1 MQKYDNAALVTDALG
16 RPLIALQEDLPKGD
30 MHIEIHEN
38 AINIFVGDEQVSN
51 ITDVPEETALWLA
64 QHGSLGVMAYG
75 QDDDLS
81 ASKITHV
88 AKVTTS
94 FPSDDVLNTNFA
106 KKTDAQN
113 EDDIFSAFLENERL
127 RKLYEA
133 DEKERQR
140 LMEEW
145 IAEIQKEL
153 KENAE
158 NDEIDLAKFNLSNQD
173 PQDMALL
180 QYLSQTTPEQF
191 LKDAQTPPTVG
202 QDMSGRIAT
211 VMPLTEKSSPEF
223 TNFIENFADAH
234 GAKVVS
240 IGKSMAE
247 RALILGAVGM
257 VAPPLVPL
265 AAVLYS
271 GYKLK
276 QMAPKLFN
284 SLDNQAKEFE
294 KNGDSRGTALRK
306 SIFKNKWGV
315 LAFAAA
321 GLLAVAGA
329 VGLTM
334 TGDIDLDKYLPG
346 NDTDVTAQDSTVAKT
361 IQSEHVTENALLEQ
375 DPLDND
381 TFATTETVSEDEA
394 NAVLQENDELT
405 EQEDPFADFTAQ
417 EIKDEAYKA
426 FNGFGGVEKDP
437 ELALKLYERAAEMG
451 SEQAKTDLAYLKYH
465 GLAGVDADPGAAVE
479 EMKEMG
485 RTTWL
490 GGQTVPELQ
499 TEPVVVNS
507 AERSLQAAAEDETL
521 SSGGSGY
528 AGKDAVNFSAMPEST
543 DIQNAVVNLMYLD
556 NPQVGFVGMLQQ
568 GDTMTPL
575 HVYMTEDG
583 VIEIDQISDKNFD
596 TDAVKMAEQQTM
608 SLPENEGWTPES
620 GKPPF
625 TPIIQ
630 TENTETFLSAVD
642 RPVNT
647 TASAESMFQKAPVAD
662 ADETVVADNQTRAH
676 VKPHKP

>member
-38 AINIFVGDEQVSN
+38 AINIFVGDEQISN
-51 ITDVPEETALWLA
+51 ITEVPEETALWLA
-64 QHGSLGVMAYG
+64 QHDSLGVMAYG

-94 FPSDDVLNTNFA
+94 FPSDEVVNSNFA
-106 KKTDAQN
+106 KKADEKN
-113 EDDIFSAFLENERL
+113 EDDIFADFLENKRL
-127 RKLYEA
+127 RELYEA

-153 KENAE
+153 KERAKD
-158 NDEIDLAKFNLSNQD
+158 DEIDLATFNLSNQD

-180 QYLSQTTPEQF
+180 QYLSQTTPAQF
-191 LKDAQTPPTVG
+191 LKEAQTPPEVG

-211 VMPLTEKSSPEF
+211 VTPLTEKSTPEF
-223 TNFIENFADAH
+223 TNFITDFADAH

-284 SLDNQAKEFE
+284 SLDNHAKEFE

-315 LAFAAA
+315 IALAAA
-321 GLLAVAGA
+321 GLLTLAGA

-334 TGDIDLDKYLPG
+334 AGDIDLDKYLPG
-346 NDTDVTAQDSTVAKT
+346 NDTDTTSPDSTVVQTA
-361 IQSEHVTENALLEQ
+361 QSEHVTQDAFLEQ

-381 TFATTETVSEDEA
+381 TLSRTETVSEDEA
-394 NAVLQENDELT
+394 NAVHEEIT

-451 SEQAKTDLAYLKYH
+451 SEQAKTDLAYIKYH

-490 GGQTVPELQ
+490 GGQAVPELQ
-499 TEPVVVNS
+499 PEPAVVNTV
-507 AERSLQAAAEDETL
+507 ERSVQNVSYEEDL
-521 SSGGSGY
+521 SASGGQNTGNT
-528 AGKDAVNFSAMPEST
+528 GVVFSEMPESAAIT
-543 DIQNAVVNLMYLD
+543 AVVGDLMFVE
-556 NPQVGFVGMLQQ
+556 NPQVGLLATLQQ
-568 GDTMTPL
+568 GENIIPL
-575 HVYMTEDG
+575 HIYMTENG
-583 VIEIDQISDKNFD
+583 VIEIDQVTNGNSETIKL
-596 TDAVKMAEQQTM
+596 AGQQTM
-608 SLPENEGWTPES
+608 SLPQNDGWSQQS
-620 GKPPF
+620 GQAPYV
-625 TPIIQ
+625 PII
-630 TENTETFLSAVD
+630 ETNDSAAFLSTVD
-642 RPVNT
+642 KPDVT
-647 TASAESMFQKAPVAD
+647 TASTESMFQKEPV
-662 ADETVVADNQTRAH
+662 DNTEKGAVTEKQTRGH
-676 VKPHKP
+676 PTSNKPISV